1 MSSRQIQNAV
11 HAVLPGIIAQA
22 APLRVLLFGSA
33 IRGGNKPVRDL
44 DFLVVVPDREH
55 PAAVADRLNLGVR
68 RKPMPC
74 DVLVATPS
82 MLARHRHRRD
92 SVFASALKEGRE
104 IYAR

>member
-55 PAAVADRLNLGVR
+55 PAAVADRLYLGVR

-74 DVLVATPS
+74 DFS
-82 MLARHRHRRD
+82 RRYA
-92 SVFASALKEGRE
+92 FHALPDTVTDA
-104 IYAR
+104 IPYSLPP